1 MSERRDI
8 YRVVITATW
17 EGEAESVS
25 DANGKADTYYAAHP
39 DEAEHQVTQREVW
52 VETEG

>member
-1 MSERRDI
+1 MSKKRDI
-8 YRVVITATW
+8 YRVEMIAIW

-25 DANGKADTYYAAHP
+25 DANDRADAYFIAHP

-52 VETEG
+52 VE